1 MGEEEEREAG
11 RQGRHELGAA
21 GGTQCLQEGPERAQD
36 PGDPESLRMAVFKDG
51 GGGGISSRTALKQEL
66 TTLGRILHALGL
78 PGAGAALT
86 QSHPSGTAA
95 MLDERS

>member
-51 GGGGISSRTALKQEL
+51 WGGGDFQQDCSEAGAHNTRQNSPC
-66 TTLGRILHALGL
+66 
-78 PGAGAALT
+78 PGASGGGSG
-86 QSHPSGTAA
+86 SHSVPSIWHSGDA
-95 MLDERS
+95 R